1 MSDAARQFS
10 EPIVLRHGKRA
21 LVRAIRPDDRERL
34 QTAFHAL
41 EPESVYLRYFSYKAE
56 LTQADLDRLCGPDF
70 QERVVL
76 VVTTDGHD
84 GVGPESG
91 GDSEVIIGSGG
102 YVAHT
107 APDGKRAAEVAFAVE
122 EDLHG
127 EGIASKLLAVLAGLA
142 RADGIARFE
151 AEVLVRNAPMLLVFA
166 HSGLPMKQTHSD
178 DGVVSVTMDL
188 SLADA
193 PPSPAAASR

>member
-10 EPIVLRHGKRA
+10 EPIVLRHGKPA

-41 EPESVYLRYFSYKAE
+41 DPESVYLRYFSYKAE
-56 LTQADLDRLCGPDF
+56 LTEADLKRLCEPDF
-70 QERVVL
+70 HERVVL
-76 VVTTDGHD
+76 VVTTGGNDTG
-84 GVGPESG
+84 GG
-91 GDSEVIIGSGG
+91 GDEVIIGSGG
-102 YVAHT
+102 YVAH
-107 APDGKRAAEVAFAVE
+107 AIPDGTRVAEVAFAVE

-127 EGIASKLLAVLAGLA
+127 EGVASKLLAVLAGLA
-142 RADGIARFE
+142 RSDGIARFE
-151 AEVLVRNAPMLLVFA
+151 AEVLARNAPMLLVFA